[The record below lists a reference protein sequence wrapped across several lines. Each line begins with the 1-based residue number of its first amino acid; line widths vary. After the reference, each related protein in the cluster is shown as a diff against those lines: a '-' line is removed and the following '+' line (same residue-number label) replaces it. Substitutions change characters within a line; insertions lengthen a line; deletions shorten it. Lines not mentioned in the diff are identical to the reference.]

1 MTDFI
6 AELVKRLFSEKPWFF
21 VWVQRIA
28 AIVAIITGLPQFLE
42 ASGITLPAA
51 WASISSQIVSVAAVV
66 AAFIAQLTVTTK
78 VKEDEHLRD

>member
-28 AIVAIITGLPQFLE
+28 AIVAIITGLPGFLE
-42 ASGITLPAA
+42 ASGVTLPDA
-51 WASISSQIVSVAAVV
+51 WNAISSQIVAVASVV
-66 AAFIAQLTVTTK
+66 AAFIAQLTVTTA
-78 VKEDEHLRD
+78 VKEDKGLRD